1 VCVCVVFV
9 CLCVVYVLCFVF
21 CVLWCVFYVLCFVFC
36 GVCFVFCVCVFCFLF
51 CVLCFGILE
60 SDKKTK
66 HMKALVVIFDR
77 NVFIFNIQT
86 NNLTQTIPNMTFV
99 RLVTSEWVQIN
110 KGSPKGRPQSP
121 SL

>member
-1 VCVCVVFV
+1 MCVCCVCVS
-9 CLCVVYVLCFVF
+9 VYVLCFVF
-21 CVLWCVFYVLCFVFC
+21 CVLWCVFYVLCFV
-36 GVCFVFCVCVFCFLF
+36 VCVLCFVCVFCFLF